1 MTRHIEIH
9 IKAMELARKR
19 EREKYR
25 NNNNYYLKSNKKQK
39 KPTNK
44 QKKKTENQEKEK
56 HKKNLFHISKKER
69 EKKFIITRH
78 VLCSYTKRNNQ

>member
-25 NNNNYYLKSNKKQK
+25 NNNNYYLKSNKKK
-39 KPTNK
+39 TNK
-44 QKKKTENQEKEK
+44 QTEKKRQKIKKK
-56 HKKNLFHISKKER
+56 KN
-69 EKKFIITRH
+69 
-78 VLCSYTKRNNQ
+78 TKRICFIFQRKRGEKIYNNKTCSLFIHEEK

>member
-44 QKKKTENQEKEK
+44 QKKKDRKSRKRKTQKE
-56 HKKNLFHISKKER
+56 FVSYFKER
-69 EKKFIITRH
+69 EGKKIYNNKTCSLFIH
-78 VLCSYTKRNNQ
+78 EEK